1 MKKHTLMLHVLLL
14 GTVALC
20 LGTSRLD
27 ADGFAIARIYIEYN
41 ESANDL
47 GFHVFL
53 DGEDWK
59 DLKIVNPAGKT
70 IMEIAGKAGYANL
83 GLTELFFEGAE
94 PNLDDVPLNVLLG
107 MFPEGKYKF
116 HGVTV
121 DGVSLLSTGTLSHAV
136 PEGPDVFPK
145 VGDGEVTIGWGGV
158 NEPPDGFPKRDV
170 RIVGYQVICESFMV
184 TLPASAREVELP
196 EEFVATLGPGEH
208 LFEVLAIDRSGN
220 QTITGGSFQIE

>member
-1 MKKHTLMLHVLLL
+1 MKRHTRLLCVLLL
-14 GTVALC
+14 GAVALGV
-20 LGTSRLD
+20 GTNRLEAGD
-27 ADGFAIARIYIEYN
+27 FSIARIYIEYN

-47 GFHVFL
+47 GFHVLL

-59 DLKIVNPAGKT
+59 TLKMVNPAGKT
-70 IMEIAGKAGYANL
+70 IMEIEGKGGYANL

-121 DGVSLLSTGTLSHAV
+121 DGLSLFSTGTLSHAI
-136 PEGPDVFPK
+136 PEGPDVFAE
-145 VGDGEVTIGWGGV
+145 VGPGEVTIGWSRV
-158 NEPPDGFPKRDV
+158 SEPPEGFPRRDV
-170 RIVGYQVICESFMV
+170 RIVGYQVICESFQV
-184 TLPASAREVELP
+184 TLPASSREVELP

-220 QTITGGSFQIE
+220 QTITEGSFEIE